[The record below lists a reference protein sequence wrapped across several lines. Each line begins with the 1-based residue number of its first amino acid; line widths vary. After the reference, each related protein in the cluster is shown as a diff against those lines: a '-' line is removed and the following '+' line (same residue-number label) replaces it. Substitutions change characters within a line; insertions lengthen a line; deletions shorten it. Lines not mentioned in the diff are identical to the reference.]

1 MNRLITFIFILLI
14 ISCGKEKV
22 IQLPEI
28 YETNIIEIL
37 DVSPAYLFY
46 DETKPDSI
54 ELNRKNLISTTN
66 WLFNVDKRLT
76 LEQAIPSII
85 LLQNKKRDAQI
96 HKNEAAK
103 NFFTCHFKKINNLG
117 FIDFTNVYYHE
128 EDIEDYL
135 KSQNLKDYRIC
146 NINSDSISIGN
157 RAISLE
163 ALPDLDKADAKVF
176 LRFDKKMSFQKYI
189 SYKEHFIKLDSTQIN
204 IDNDE
209 FIY

>member
-1 MNRLITFIFILLI
+1 MNRIITLIFILLI

-28 YETNIIEIL
+28 YETNITEIL

-66 WLFNVDKRLT
+66 WLVNVDKRLT

-85 LLQNKKRDAQI
+85 LLQNKKRDAQMHI
-96 HKNEAAK
+96 NEAAK
-103 NFFTCHFKKINNLG
+103 NYYTCHFKKINNLG
-117 FIDFTNVYYHE
+117 FIEFTNVYYHQ
-128 EDIEDYL
+128 EDIESYL
-135 KSQNLKDYRIC
+135 NSQNLKDYRVL
-146 NINSDSISIGN
+146 NINSDSMSVGKIAVTIQD
-157 RAISLE
+157 
-163 ALPDLDKADAKVF
+163 LPDLDSTKTKVF